1 MKRIELIA
9 AWLFGLAFTALGI
22 AVTVETVS
30 RKVFNYSLQGVDELG
45 GYALAVGSA
54 LAFCVA
60 LTGKAHI
67 RIDILHA
74 LLPRWLRI
82 GMNLASVVCLA
93 LCAVALL
100 AMGWISFSDTLAF
113 NSIAQTPWATPLKY
127 PQAIWIGALVLFAAM
142 SCVAVASIAIMFLA
156 RRLQAIDSEFG
167 PKSTG
172 DELQEELADLR
183 KRAGTSA

>member
-1 MKRIELIA
+1 
-9 AWLFGLAFTALGI
+9 
-22 AVTVETVS
+22 
-30 RKVFNYSLQGVDELG
+30 LQGVDELG

-74 LLPRWLRI
+74 LLPRWLRL
-82 GMNLASVVCLA
+82 GMNIAAIVCLA
-93 LCAVALL
+93 ICAVALL
-100 AMGWISFSDTLAF
+100 AMGWISLSDTLAF

-127 PQAIWIGALVLFAAM
+127 PQAVWVGALALFALM
-142 SCVAVASIAIMFLA
+142 SCAGVVSIAVMMLA
-156 RRLQAIDSEFG
+156 RRWQAIDSGFG

-183 KRAGTSA
+183 KRAGPSV

>member
-1 MKRIELIA
+1 MKRIELLA
-9 AWLFGLAFTALGI
+9 AWLFGAAFTLLGV
-22 AVTVETVS
+22 AVTVETLS

-45 GYALAVGSA
+45 GYVLAVGSA

-74 LLPRWLRI
+74 LLPRWMRLA
-82 GMNLASVVCLA
+82 MNVASVVCIA
-93 LCAVALL
+93 LCAVSLL

-127 PQAIWIGALVLFAAM
+127 PQAVWMGSLALFAVI
-142 SCVAVASIAIMFLA
+142 SGVAVVALAGLLLA
-156 RRLQAIDSEFG
+156 RRWQAIDHGFG

-172 DELQEELADLR
+172 DELQEELADLQ
-183 KRAGTSA
+183 KRSGTSV